1 MIHSITNLQVTLVRI
16 HLSYLSAVYPACA
29 PHANIPLL
37 LGQPVYS
44 CTECNIFFR
53 RNSWGTAHMFYDL
66 SFHECFSKRRKE
78 NSIVPWPC
86 LTYSKS
92 LTFDPWKSGEARL
105 PKNVSP
111 LSMHRERTLT
121 RHSRETRG
129 CERCAIPSRGMRASS
144 PLLIHPLSTL
154 DKYSGN
160 NTDGWWWGETCVSY
174 TRLSCR
180 SCRRRNGIFDDD
192 SWSRN

>member
-1 MIHSITNLQVTLVRI
+1 
-16 HLSYLSAVYPACA
+16 
-29 PHANIPLL
+29 
-37 LGQPVYS
+37 
-44 CTECNIFFR
+44 
-53 RNSWGTAHMFYDL
+53 MFYDL
-66 SFHECFSKRRKE
+66 SFHERFSKRRKE

-180 SCRRRNGIFDDD
+180 SCVGMEYSMMIHDQGINFNREL
-192 SWSRN
+192 SRILLSFLILWIVLEGLRKMYFFGI